1 MQRMNRL
8 WRFLELPPSPAE
20 IVLFNKLWL
29 KPGREFS
36 QRVRTAHPPAQPGA
50 KTSPERRDAP
60 MVKDVSSLGPR
71 DGPESPLAEQV
82 SQVGPSPAR
91 QAVGSAGPPQ
101 NESRLALSLS
111 ALS

>member
-60 MVKDVSSLGPR
+60 MVKDVSSVGPR
-71 DGPESPLAEQV
+71 DGPQNPLAGKV
-82 SQVGPSPAR
+82 SQGGPNPAG
-91 QAVGSAGPPQ
+91 QGDVSAGPRK
-101 NESRLALSLS
+101 NDSRV
-111 ALS
+111 